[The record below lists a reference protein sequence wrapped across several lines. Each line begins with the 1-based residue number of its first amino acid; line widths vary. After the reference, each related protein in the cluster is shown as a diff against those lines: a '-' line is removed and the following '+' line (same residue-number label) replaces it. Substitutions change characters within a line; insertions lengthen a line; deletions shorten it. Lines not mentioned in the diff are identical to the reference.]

1 MIEVDRPADMRL
13 YVGQKL
19 GTNDWVTVDQAKID
33 GFTSLT
39 GDDNWIHVDVERAAP

>member
-1 MIEVDRPADMRL
+1 MIEVDKPADMRL

-19 GTNDWVTVDQAKID
+19 GTSDWVTVDQAKID
-33 GFTSLT
+33 GFASLT